1 MFEKGS
7 ISAGAQ
13 ARLGEG
19 KQSPLALTLGPQRG
33 AGDRQ
38 WVRLPGGVPSV
49 APKLQKLV
57 C

>member
-13 ARLGEG
+13 ARLGES

-33 AGDRQ
+33 AGDRR